1 MIKDLTN
8 FVRSFV
14 YGEPPFPVCADSL
27 YILKHILPEQIFV
40 IVFAICVV
48 GAFIERPYRIV
59 QMVAILRS
67 GIKVFDLKNY
77 LHEWGAE
84 ALGYKVT
91 LI

>member
-8 FVRSFV
+8 FVRPFV

-27 YILKHILPEQIFV
+27 V
-40 IVFAICVV
+40 CT
-48 GAFIERPYRIV
+48 
-59 QMVAILRS
+59 
-67 GIKVFDLKNY
+67 NY
-77 LHEWGAE
+77 LHELTAE